1 VFAAPGL
8 GPGALLSVGCAFT
21 GGPMGISWSVDGEGR
36 AWAAAAAGP
45 LYTAPPGSW
54 NRGPSSAELFAYP
67 SMTGPRGAGVGIP
80 LDGTALVYA
89 TYLAAGT
96 DFSARWLLRRPVAFM
111 QSVDAAAPPPAAL
124 AALSLWATAGA
135 GCTAAARAW
144 ATTGPVVPASGF
156 AIVAAIIALLPTSPL
171 GLFLAPLIECALPQ
185 GGAALTLTGECGAA
199 GSPLAGGTVN
209 RTSGWVADSAAHA
222 SALGWGN
229 VTRAGAA
236 AGAEF
241 WAATPAALWRCTC
254 GGGGGAFSAA
264 LGSPAAC
271 EATLGAGWLPDV
283 QLGWALGPL
292 SAASAQ

>member
-1 VFAAPGL
+1 MRVRQTGEGDHSVVVLGDFLYLFFLEWDAPDGALTVGAARAPLTSRGAPGAWLKLLNSTWSSPGVGGDATAIGGLPGSAVFAAPGL

-67 SMTGPRGAGVGIP
+67 SMTGPRGAGAGIP

-156 AIVAAIIALLPTSPL
+156 AIVAAIIALLPTSPV
-171 GLFLAPLIECALPQ
+171 C
-185 GGAALTLTGECGAA
+185 
-199 GSPLAGGTVN
+199 SS
-209 RTSGWVADSAAHA
+209 R
-222 SALGWGN
+222 
-229 VTRAGAA
+229 R
-236 AGAEF
+236 
-241 WAATPAALWRCTC
+241 
-254 GGGGGAFSAA
+254 
-264 LGSPAAC
+264 
-271 EATLGAGWLPDV
+271 
-283 QLGWALGPL
+283 
-292 SAASAQ
+292 